1 MSPVL
6 GAFIGHLGAAD
17 FFGSVVSV
25 IVCGYLLYALLRGE
39 RF

>member
-1 MSPVL
+1 MSFSDL
-6 GAFIGHLGAAD
+6 
-17 FFGSVVSV
+17 FGLIVSV